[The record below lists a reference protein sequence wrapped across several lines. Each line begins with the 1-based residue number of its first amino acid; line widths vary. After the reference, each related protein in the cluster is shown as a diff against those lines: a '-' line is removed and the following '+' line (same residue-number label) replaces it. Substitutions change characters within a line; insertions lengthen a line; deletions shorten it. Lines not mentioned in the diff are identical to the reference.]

1 MSAFARAITAGV
13 LLLLAWLLGRSRT
26 SDETHRAP
34 LIRFVVKHPW
44 LTAGAA
50 AGVTMAAAALLMIS
64 GIIPIKASAGHWTIT
79 AILLDFA
86 KVRSVA
92 THSWGI
98 TSPALD
104 DDFLV
109 VRGAGHYENGCVP
122 CHGAPGRVVPPVMAA
137 MTPTPPELRQRL
149 SRWGPEELFSI
160 VKHGIKFTG
169 MPAWP
174 AQQRDD
180 EVWAMV
186 AFLRRLPGL
195 DASAYQQLVYGE
207 RGSAAGGSVPT
218 VAGAS
223 DAPRAV
229 RDVCWRCHGVN
240 GTGRDSGAFPSLAG
254 QRAVYLEN
262 SLRAFRDSTRF
273 SGVMR
278 EIAAHL
284 SDGLMRE
291 IALYYER
298 LPARDT
304 DATTVDASAVERGR
318 TIATTGVPDRDI
330 PACGECHG
338 PTQVPKSPA
347 YPKLSGQ
354 HVRYLT
360 SQLAL
365 LQERRRGGSPHV
377 NLMHVFVDRLR
388 PGEIDD
394 VARYYASLPGSLAP
408 GPTR

>member
-1 MSAFARAITAGV
+1 MSTVARAIAAGV
-13 LLLLAWLLGRSRT
+13 LLLLAWLLGGSRSNDDTR
-26 SDETHRAP
+26 RAP

-50 AGVTMAAAALLMIS
+50 AGVTMVAAALVMLS
-64 GIIPIKASAGHWTIT
+64 GIIPIKASPGHWAIT

-98 TSPALD
+98 TAPRLD
-104 DDFLV
+104 DNFLV
-109 VRGAGHYENGCVP
+109 IRGAGHYENGCLP
-122 CHGAPGRVVPPVMAA
+122 CHGGPGRVVPPVMAA

-149 SRWGPEELFSI
+149 SRWRPEELFSI

-186 AFLRRLPGL
+186 AFLRRLPEL
-195 DASAYQQLVYGE
+195 DAGAYQRLVYGE
-207 RGSAAGGSVPT
+207 GSAAGGST
-218 VAGAS
+218 AIVAGAS

-240 GTGRDSGAFPSLAG
+240 GTGRDPGAFPSLAG
-254 QRAVYLEN
+254 QRAAYLEN
-262 SLRAFRDSTRF
+262 SLRAFRDSMRF

-278 EIAAHL
+278 EIAAQL

-291 IALYYER
+291 IGIYYER
-298 LPARDT
+298 LPARGT
-304 DATTVDASAVERGR
+304 DATTVDASAAERGR

-338 PTQVPKSPA
+338 PTQAPKNAA
-347 YPKLSGQ
+347 YPKLSAQ
-354 HVRYLT
+354 HVRYLM

-377 NLMHVFVDRLR
+377 NLMHVFVDRLKPNEIRDVAQYYAALPGR
-388 PGEIDD
+388 PGLGP
-394 VARYYASLPGSLAP
+394 AR
-408 GPTR
+408 

>member
-1 MSAFARAITAGV
+1 MSAFARAIIAGV

-26 SDETHRAP
+26 NDETRRAP

-44 LTAGAA
+44 LTVGAA
-50 AGVTMAAAALLMIS
+50 AGVTIAGAALLMIS
-64 GIIPIKASAGHWTIT
+64 GIIPIKASTGHWAIT
-79 AILLDFA
+79 AMLLDFA

-98 TSPALD
+98 TPPPLD

-109 VRGAGHYENGCVP
+109 IRGAGHYENGCLP
-122 CHGAPGRVVPPVMAA
+122 CHGGPARVVPPVMSA

-149 SRWGPEELFSI
+149 SRWRPEELFSI

-186 AFLRRLPGL
+186 AFLRRLPEL
-195 DASAYQQLVYGE
+195 DASAYQRLMSGE
-207 RGSAAGGSVPT
+207 GRAAGGSAAM
-218 VAGAS
+218 VAGGS
-223 DAPRAV
+223 GAPRAV

-240 GTGRDSGAFPSLAG
+240 GTGRDPGAFPSLAG
-254 QRAVYLEN
+254 QRAAYLEN

-273 SGVMR
+273 SGVME
-278 EIAAHL
+278 EIAVQL

-291 IALYYER
+291 IAIYYER

-318 TIATTGVPDRDI
+318 TIATTGVQDRDI

-338 PTQVPKSPA
+338 PTLAPKNPA

-354 HVRYLT
+354 YVRYLT

-377 NLMHVFVDRLR
+377 NLMHAFVDRLKPADIR
-388 PGEIDD
+388 D
-394 VARYYASLPGSLAP
+394 VAQYYAALPGNPGP

>member
-1 MSAFARAITAGV
+1 M
-13 LLLLAWLLGRSRT
+13 
-26 SDETHRAP
+26 
-34 LIRFVVKHPW
+34 
-44 LTAGAA
+44 
-50 AGVTMAAAALLMIS
+50 
-64 GIIPIKASAGHWTIT
+64 
-79 AILLDFA
+79 
-86 KVRSVA
+86 
-92 THSWGI
+92 
-98 TSPALD
+98 PALPWWTKP
-104 DDFLV
+104 L
-109 VRGAGHYENGCVP
+109 
-122 CHGAPGRVVPPVMAA
+122 VPPVMAA
-137 MTPTPPELRQRL
+137 MTPSPPELRQRL
-149 SRWGPEELFSI
+149 SRWDPEELFSI

-180 EVWAMV
+180 EVWALV
-186 AFLRRLPGL
+186 AFLRRLPDL

-207 RGSAAGGSVPT
+207 GNAAGRSAAN
-218 VAGAS
+218 VAGAG

-240 GTGRDSGAFPSLAG
+240 GTGRDPGAFPSLAG
-254 QRAVYLEN
+254 QRAAYLEN

-273 SGVMR
+273 SGVME
-278 EIAAHL
+278 EIAAQL

-291 IALYYER
+291 IAIYYER

-304 DATTVDASAVERGR
+304 AATTVDAPAANRGKM
-318 TIATTGVPDRDI
+318 IATTGVPDRDI

-338 PTQVPKSPA
+338 PTQAPKNAA

-354 HVRYLT
+354 YVRYLT

-388 PGEIDD
+388 PSEIND
-394 VARYYASLPGSLAP
+394 VAQYYSALPGSAATP
-408 GPTR
+408 PAR

>member
-1 MSAFARAITAGV
+1 MSAFARAIAAGV
-13 LLLLAWLLGRSRT
+13 LLLLAWLLGRTRRT
-26 SDETHRAP
+26 NETRRAP
-34 LIRFVVKHPW
+34 LIGFVVNHPW

-50 AGVTMAAAALLMIS
+50 AGVTIAGAALLMIS
-64 GIIPIKASAGHWTIT
+64 GIIPIKASAGHWAIT

-86 KVRSVA
+86 KARSVA

-98 TSPALD
+98 TSPPLD

-109 VRGAGHYENGCVP
+109 IRGAGHYENGCLP
-122 CHGAPGRVVPPVMAA
+122 CHGGPGRVVPPVMAA
-137 MTPTPPELRQRL
+137 MTPTPPELRQRI
-149 SRWGPEELFSI
+149 SRWRPQELFSI

-174 AQQRDD
+174 AQRRDD

-195 DASAYQQLVYGE
+195 DASAYQRLVYGA
-207 RGSAAGGSVPT
+207 GNAAGGSAAV

-223 DAPRAV
+223 AAPRTV

-240 GTGRDSGAFPSLAG
+240 GAGREHGAFPSLAG
-254 QRAVYLEN
+254 QRAAYLEN
-262 SLRAFRDSTRF
+262 ALRAFRDSTRF
-273 SGVMR
+273 SGVME
-278 EIAAHL
+278 EIAAQL

-291 IALYYER
+291 IAIYYER

-318 TIATTGVPDRDI
+318 KIATTGVPDRDI

-338 PTQVPKSPA
+338 PTEAPKNPA
-347 YPKLSGQ
+347 YPKLSAQ
-354 HVRYLT
+354 HGRYLM
-360 SQLAL
+360 SQLTL
-365 LQERRRGGSPHV
+365 LQQRRRGGSPHV
-377 NLMHVFVDRLR
+377 NLMHAFVDRLK
-388 PGEIDD
+388 PAEIRD
-394 VARYYASLPGSLAP
+394 VAQYYSALSGSAAP
-408 GPTR
+408 PSAR